1 MSVSP
6 VTKSNY
12 IHYRRFIEAIID
24 IVEKLNLLFNSLT
37 WFFLG
42 DFARDLITIDSL
54 HSGTTGK
61 LTIFPLAYTIE
72 AIN

>member
-54 HSGTTGK
+54 HAGTTGK
-61 LTIFPLAYTIE
+61 LNIFPLAYTIE